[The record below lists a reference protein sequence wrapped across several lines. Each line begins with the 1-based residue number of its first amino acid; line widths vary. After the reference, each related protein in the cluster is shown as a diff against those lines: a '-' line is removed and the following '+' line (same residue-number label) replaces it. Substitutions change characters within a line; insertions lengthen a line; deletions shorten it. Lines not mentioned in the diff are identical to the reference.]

1 MTASSSSSSSAFDK
15 LMRPS
20 EDAERR
26 VLGWDGAGE
35 DVDVDEDGW
44 MNSGGLL
51 CHRSGSRRGCGGV
64 RRDFVDPCET
74 NHVVEDLS
82 MF

>member
-26 VLGWDGAGE
+26 VLGWDGTGE

-44 MNSGGLL
+44 MKWRAVMS
-51 CHRSGSRRGCGGV
+51 SEWVEAWVRRGATGFRGSL
-64 RRDFVDPCET
+64 RNKPC
-74 NHVVEDLS
+74 S
-82 MF
+82 